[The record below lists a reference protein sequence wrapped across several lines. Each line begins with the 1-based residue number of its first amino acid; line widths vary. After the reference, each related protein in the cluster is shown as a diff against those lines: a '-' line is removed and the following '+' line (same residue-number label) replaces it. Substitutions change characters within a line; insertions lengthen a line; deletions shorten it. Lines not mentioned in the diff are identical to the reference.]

1 MRVAEAVYVGRHQNL
16 RERDVRASGTGKI
29 EERRGMSKLFA
40 KKSMQIL
47 MAQAKEEGSDTLERS
62 LGVVSLTALGIGA
75 VIGAG
80 IFVLSGI
87 GAHSAGPALMLAFVL
102 SGLGCAF
109 AGLCYA
115 EFAAMIPLAGSAYTY
130 AYATLGELFAWIIG
144 WDLTLEYAM
153 GASTV
158 SSGWSNNFVE
168 FLAIFGL
175 KFPLWLA
182 YDHWTGL
189 RTALT
194 VVCRNSVRTAHP
206 ELVQGTRE
214 FSAALLAVVQHP
226 SAELVAKGHALLNAP
241 HIFGVEIGFNLPA
254 FVIALVITS
263 ILVIGI
269 KESAKFNSGIVVMK
283 LAVVLFVLGFG
294 SHYINRAN
302 WGSDWHSFA
311 PFGMGG
317 IGLAAGLVFFSYIGF
332 DAVSTTAQEAK
343 NPQRDL
349 PIGIILSLL
358 ICTLLYIGIAAVL
371 TGMVPWQSINIE
383 APIVRAFLDYQV
395 GWAAN
400 IVTIGSIAGLTSV
413 MLVML
418 LGQSRV
424 LYAMAHD
431 GLLPKKF
438 FGDIHPRF
446 RTPWKGTI
454 LAGLLAAVVGSV
466 TPIDDIGKMVNIG
479 TLLAF
484 VIVCIAILVL
494 RRTDPDRPRPFRTP
508 LVPLVPVLGIVFNGY
523 MMYTL
528 GKWNWIRLIVWLLI
542 GLVVYFGYSRHHSEV
557 RKHMAR

>member
-1 MRVAEAVYVGRHQNL
+1 MA
-16 RERDVRASGTGKI
+16 D
-29 EERRGMSKLFA
+29 LFA
-40 KKSMQIL
+40 KKSMESL
-47 MAQAKEEGSDTLERS
+47 MTEAHEEGTHSLQRS
-62 LGVVSLTALGIGA
+62 LGPVSLTMLGIGA

-80 IFVLSGI
+80 IFVLSGL

-168 FLAIFGL
+168 FLNIFGL

-189 RTALT
+189 RTCLERVARASLAA
-194 VVCRNSVRTAHP
+194 AHP
-206 ELVQGTRE
+206 DLIPGTMP
-214 FSAALLAVVQHP
+214 FSDALAAIMAHPSAAL
-226 SAELVAKGHALLNAP
+226 SAQAHAMLSAP
-241 HIFGVEIGFNLPA
+241 TIFGVEIGFNLPA
-254 FVIALVITS
+254 FIIALLITT

-269 KESAKFNSGIVVMK
+269 QESAKFNSGIVVMK
-283 LAVVLFVLGFG
+283 LAIVLFVIGFG
-294 SHYINRAN
+294 SHYVNKAN
-302 WGSDWHSFA
+302 WGTDWHTFA

-332 DAVSTTAQEAK
+332 DAVSTTAQEAI
-343 NPQRDL
+343 NPQRDM
-349 PIGIILSLL
+349 PIGIIVSLTL
-358 ICTLLYIGIAAVL
+358 CTFLYIGVAAVL

-383 APIVRAFLDYQV
+383 APLVRAFLEHKV
-395 GWAAN
+395 GWAADV
-400 IVTIGSIAGLTSV
+400 VTIGSLAGLTSV

-424 LYAMAHD
+424 LYAMAKD
-431 GLLPKKF
+431 GLLPRKF

-484 VIVCIAILVL
+484 VIVCIAVVML
-494 RRTDPDRPRPFRTP
+494 RRTDPDRPRPFRAP
-508 LVPLVPVLGIVFNGY
+508 LVWPIPVVPVLGVLFNGY
-523 MMYTL
+523 MMFKL
-528 GKWNWIRLIVWLLI
+528 GPANWIRLVVWLVI
-542 GLVVYFGYSRHHSEV
+542 GLVVYFMYSRHHSRVQHGLRPVEPV
-557 RKHMAR
+557 DHL